1 MEEFIGKIWHGF
13 ISKAASQEYPQARVS
28 LDEVRKLSGIVFR
41 ALGGDGNLQIKNSY
55 DSKTRRG
62 ILQRIAGDGGF
73 VKTAWR
79 DADHLLL
86 PDYIAIF
93 PDKKLNYYLYIW
105 LSALAT
111 IDRAE
116 DLDWITVN
124 RKQTLDLLS
133 KYPGLKR
140 YYELLVAA
148 YLKQC
153 RVDNEVIE
161 QALLYPD
168 RETPASTDIEAVP
181 LWLYPNPKEEKRKGK
196 GKGEGE
202 GKGKGE
208 GKAERKDEIKEDKK
222 RRKAEREEMPDG
234 KSGLLSFR
242 LESFFSWTEYVKVDR
257 TTDESD
263 DDPIRTADDMDCITV
278 ARDDQSIASKV
289 RFDLDLPSSEY
300 DDVYL
305 GDGIPLPE
313 WDFKQQLLLPDHC
326 RLQMM
331 LPRQEVL
338 EADLPDNLRAA
349 ASKLRRQFE
358 MLNPHKVWLNR
369 QDDGSELDIDSY
381 ITDVSE
387 RQQGKMNSQMSVFR
401 NYRNIERD
409 LSCLL
414 LADLSLSTDTWVNN
428 KARVIDIIRDSLFL
442 FAEALSATQDRFS
455 LYGFSSRNRNH
466 IRFYQLK
473 SFAETYNAKIRARL
487 LSIKPGY
494 YTRMGA
500 AIRRSSEILV
510 KQASKQKLLLILTD
524 GKPNDLDKYESRY
537 GIEDTKQA
545 LHEARQLGLKP
556 FCVTIDKEAEDYL
569 PMLFGY
575 KSFVVIRN
583 IEQLPR
589 KLALLYVKLT

>member
-13 ISKAASQEYPQARVS
+13 ISKAASQEYPEARVT

-55 DSKTRRG
+55 NSKTRRG
-62 ILQRIAGDGGF
+62 ILQRIAGDREF

-86 PDYIAIF
+86 PEYIAIF

-116 DLDWITVN
+116 NLDWITVN

-133 KYPGLKR
+133 KYPGLKG
-140 YYELLVAA
+140 YYDVLVTA

-153 RVDNEVIE
+153 RVDNELIK

-168 RETPASTDIEAVP
+168 QETPASKDIEAVP
-181 LWLYPNPKEEKRKGK
+181 LWLHPNSKEDKKVVEA
-196 GKGEGE
+196 KGEA
-202 GKGKGE
+202 E
-208 GKAERKDEIKEDKK
+208 GKAETKDEIKQDKK

-257 TTDESD
+257 TTDETD

-369 QDDGSELDIDSY
+369 QDDGTELDIDSY
-381 ITDVSE
+381 IANVSE
-387 RQQGKMNSQMSVFR
+387 RQQGQLSVYR

-473 SFAETYNAKIRARL
+473 SFAETYNAKIRARIS
-487 LSIKPGY
+487 SIKPGY

-569 PMLFGY
+569 PMLFGH

-583 IEQLPR
+583 IEELPR